1 MGTAAKAVAP
11 DEKVFVMSSD
21 NRNLLL
27 AVALSM
33 AVLFG
38 WQILVVGPE
47 MEKEAA
53 QQQVLAEQQEER
65 AAADSGTPQAMA
77 AADSPGTGAMPTTTG
92 ETATAI
98 TDTAKRIIIDA
109 PLVSGSFSLQGARI
123 DDVVLTDY
131 RETQE
136 AGSENIHFLKKI
148 NSNNPFFAEFGWAV
162 SDTLQPMPAAD
173 TLWAASGD
181 VLSPATPVT
190 LTWDN
195 GNGLVFTRTIAI
207 NDDYILT
214 FDDTI
219 ASSLD
224 TALTVFPYGLVRRHG
239 TPPTSGIYILHEGAL
254 GVFDETLSE
263 EDYDDIKDADGGVSK
278 IDPEQPGGWIGFTDK
293 YWLAA
298 VLPDQDRNYSFAFK
312 SLNGP
317 TDRYQVDFIDT
328 AGMVLAAGGSVTS
341 KSRLFAGAKKVTLLD
356 HYADEFGIP
365 NFDLA
370 IDFGWFYF
378 LTKPFFYAIN
388 WLNGILGN
396 FGLATMAFTVLV
408 KLVFFPL
415 ANKSYRSMGKMRLL
429 APKIQSLRERHGD
442 DRMALNKEM
451 MALYKAEQVNPAA
464 GCLPVL
470 LQIPVFFALYK
481 VLFVTI
487 EMRHAPFFGWIT
499 DLSAPD
505 PTSIFN
511 LFGILPYSTEFL
523 PPFLQLGVWPIL
535 MGISMFLQMR
545 LNPAPPDPIQAK
557 VFQFM
562 PLFFTFLLATFPAGL
577 VIYWTWNNLLS
588 MAQQWFI
595 MKRVEQS

>member
-1 MGTAAKAVAP
+1 MTP
-11 DEKVFVMSSD
+11 E
-21 NRNLLL
+21 NRNLIM

-33 AVLFG
+33 IVLLG
-38 WQILVVGPE
+38 WQIFVIQPE

-53 QQQVLAEQQEER
+53 EQERIAAEMAQS
-65 AAADSGTPQAMA
+65 AATANDSGQPSASAASGTPAIINN
-77 AADSPGTGAMPTTTG
+77 
-92 ETATAI
+92 TAPAKAV
-98 TDTAKRIIIDA
+98 DTAKRIVIDA
-109 PLVSGSFSLQGARI
+109 PLVRGSFSVRGARL
-123 DDVVLTDY
+123 DDVILTSY
-131 RETQE
+131 NETLDE
-136 AGSENIHFLKKI
+136 NSENIHFLKKT
-148 NSNNPFFAEFGWAV
+148 SSDTPFFAEFGWSS
-162 SDTLQPMPAAD
+162 SDSGQTMPSAD
-173 TLWAASGD
+173 SLWSADRD

-195 GNGLVFTRTIAI
+195 RQGLQFTRRISI
-207 NDDYILT
+207 NDDYLFVFEDSVT
-214 FDDTI
+214 
-219 ASSLD
+219 SSLPGD
-224 TALTVFPYGLVRRHG
+224 ITLYPYGLVRRHG
-239 TPPTSGIYILHEGAL
+239 TPATTGMYILHEGPL

-263 EDYDDIKDADGGVSK
+263 EDYDDLRDAGAAGIKMT
-278 IDPEQPGGWIGFTDK
+278 PETAGGWVGITDK

-298 VLPDQDRNYSFAFK
+298 LLPTQAKNYNFGFQ
-312 SLNGP
+312 SLAGN
-317 TDRYQVDFIDT
+317 TDRYQVDFIDPD
-328 AGMVLAAGGSVTS
+328 GLLLAAGGAITS
-341 KSRLFAGAKKVTLLD
+341 ESRLFAGAKKVALLD
-356 HYADEFGIP
+356 YYAEQLNIP

-388 WLNGILGN
+388 WLFGLFGN
-396 FGLATMAFTVLV
+396 FGVAVLAFTVLV
-408 KLVFFPL
+408 KLAFFPL
-415 ANKSYRSMGKMRLL
+415 ANKSYRSMAKMRLL
-429 APKIQSLRERHGD
+429 APKLQTLRERFGD
-442 DRMALNKEM
+442 DRQKLNQEM
-451 MALYKAEQVNPAA
+451 MALYKTEQVNPAA

-511 LFGILPYSTEFL
+511 MFGLLPYSVSFL
-523 PPFLQLGVWPIL
+523 PPFLQLGIWPIL

-562 PLFFTFLLATFPAGL
+562 PIFFTFLLATFPAGL

-588 MAQQWFI
+588 MAQQWYI
-595 MKRVEQS
+595 MKRVARG

>member
-1 MGTAAKAVAP
+1 MTP
-11 DEKVFVMSSD
+11 E
-21 NRNLLL
+21 NRNLIM

-33 AVLFG
+33 IVLLG
-38 WQILVVGPE
+38 WQIFVIQPE

-53 QQQVLAEQQEER
+53 EQERIAAEMAQS
-65 AAADSGTPQAMA
+65 AATANDSGQPSASAASGTPAIINN
-77 AADSPGTGAMPTTTG
+77 
-92 ETATAI
+92 TAPAKAI
-98 TDTAKRIIIDA
+98 DTAKRIVIDA
-109 PLVSGSFSLQGARI
+109 PLVRGSFSVRGARL
-123 DDVVLTDY
+123 DDVILTSY
-131 RETQE
+131 NETLDE
-136 AGSENIHFLKKI
+136 NSENIHFLKKI
-148 NSNNPFFAEFGWAV
+148 SSDTPFFAEFGWSS
-162 SDTLQPMPAAD
+162 SDSGQTMPSAD
-173 TLWAASGD
+173 SLWSADRD

-195 GNGLVFTRTIAI
+195 GQGLQFTRRISI
-207 NDDYILT
+207 NDDYLFVFEDSVT
-214 FDDTI
+214 
-219 ASSLD
+219 SSLPGD
-224 TALTVFPYGLVRRHG
+224 ITLYPYGLVRRHG
-239 TPPTSGIYILHEGAL
+239 TPATTGMYILHEGPL

-263 EDYDDIKDADGGVSK
+263 EDYDDLRDAGAAGIKM
-278 IDPEQPGGWIGFTDK
+278 IPETAGGWVGITDK

-298 VLPDQDRNYSFAFK
+298 LLPTQAKNYNFGFQ
-312 SLNGP
+312 SLAGNTG
-317 TDRYQVDFIDT
+317 RYQVDFIDPN
-328 AGMVLAAGGSVTS
+328 GLLLAAGGAITS
-341 KSRLFAGAKKVTLLD
+341 ESRLFAGAKKVALLD
-356 HYADEFGIP
+356 YYAEQLNIP

-388 WLNGILGN
+388 WLFGLFGN
-396 FGLATMAFTVLV
+396 FGVAVLAFTVLV
-408 KLVFFPL
+408 KMAFFPL
-415 ANKSYRSMGKMRLL
+415 ANKSYRSMAKMRLL
-429 APKIQSLRERHGD
+429 APKLQTLRERFGD
-442 DRMALNKEM
+442 DRQKLNQEM
-451 MALYKAEQVNPAA
+451 MALYKTEQVNPAA

-511 LFGILPYSTEFL
+511 MFGLLPYSVSFL
-523 PPFLQLGVWPIL
+523 PPFLQLGIWPIL

-562 PLFFTFLLATFPAGL
+562 PIFFTFLLATFPAGL

-588 MAQQWFI
+588 MAQQWYI
-595 MKRVEQS
+595 MKRVARG

>member
-1 MGTAAKAVAP
+1 MTP
-11 DEKVFVMSSD
+11 E
-21 NRNLLL
+21 NRNLIM

-33 AVLFG
+33 IVLLG
-38 WQILVVGPE
+38 WQIFVIQPE

-53 QQQVLAEQQEER
+53 EQERIVAEMAQS
-65 AAADSGTPQAMA
+65 AATANDSGQPSASAASGTPAIINN
-77 AADSPGTGAMPTTTG
+77 
-92 ETATAI
+92 TAPAKAV
-98 TDTAKRIIIDA
+98 DTAKRIVIDA
-109 PLVSGSFSLQGARI
+109 PLVRGSFSVRGARL
-123 DDVVLTDY
+123 DDVILTSY
-131 RETQE
+131 NETLDE
-136 AGSENIHFLKKI
+136 NSENIHFLKKT
-148 NSNNPFFAEFGWAV
+148 SSDTPFFAEFGWSS
-162 SDTLQPMPAAD
+162 SDSGQTMPSAD
-173 TLWAASGD
+173 SLWSADRD

-195 GNGLVFTRTIAI
+195 GQGLQFTRRISI
-207 NDDYILT
+207 NDDYLFVFEDSVT
-214 FDDTI
+214 
-219 ASSLD
+219 SSLPGD
-224 TALTVFPYGLVRRHG
+224 ITLYPYGLVRRHG
-239 TPPTSGIYILHEGAL
+239 TPATTGMYILHEGPL

-263 EDYDDIKDADGGVSK
+263 EDYDDLRDAGAAGIKMT
-278 IDPEQPGGWIGFTDK
+278 PETAGGWVGITDK

-298 VLPDQDRNYSFAFK
+298 LLPTQAKNYNFGFQ
-312 SLNGP
+312 SLAGN
-317 TDRYQVDFIDT
+317 TDRYQVDFIDPN
-328 AGMVLAAGGSVTS
+328 GLLLAAGGAITS
-341 KSRLFAGAKKVTLLD
+341 ESRLFAGAKKVALLD
-356 HYADEFGIP
+356 YYAEQLNIP

-388 WLNGILGN
+388 WLFGLFGN
-396 FGLATMAFTVLV
+396 FGVAVLAFTVLV
-408 KLVFFPL
+408 KLAFFPL
-415 ANKSYRSMGKMRLL
+415 ANKSYRSMAKMRLL
-429 APKIQSLRERHGD
+429 APKLQTLRERFGD
-442 DRMALNKEM
+442 DRQKLNQEM
-451 MALYKAEQVNPAA
+451 MALYKTEQVNPAA

-511 LFGILPYSTEFL
+511 MFGLLPYSVSFL
-523 PPFLQLGVWPIL
+523 PPFLQLGIWPIL

-562 PLFFTFLLATFPAGL
+562 PIFFTFLLATFPAGL

-588 MAQQWFI
+588 MAQQWYI
-595 MKRVEQS
+595 MKRVARG

>member
-1 MGTAAKAVAP
+1 MTP
-11 DEKVFVMSSD
+11 E
-21 NRNLLL
+21 NRNLIM

-33 AVLFG
+33 IVLLG
-38 WQILVVGPE
+38 WQIFVIQPE

-53 QQQVLAEQQEER
+53 EQERIAAEMAQS
-65 AAADSGTPQAMA
+65 AATANDSGQPSASAASGTPAIINN
-77 AADSPGTGAMPTTTG
+77 
-92 ETATAI
+92 TAPAKAV
-98 TDTAKRIIIDA
+98 DTAKRIVIDA
-109 PLVSGSFSLQGARI
+109 PLVRGSFSVRGARL
-123 DDVVLTDY
+123 DDVILTGYNEKLD
-131 RETQE
+131 EN
-136 AGSENIHFLKKI
+136 SENIHFLKKT
-148 NSNNPFFAEFGWAV
+148 SSDNPFFAEFGWSS
-162 SDTLQPMPAAD
+162 SDSGQTMPSAD
-173 TLWAASGD
+173 SLWSADRD

-195 GNGLVFTRTIAI
+195 GQGLQFTRRISI
-207 NDDYILT
+207 NDDYLFVFEDSVT
-214 FDDTI
+214 
-219 ASSLD
+219 SSLPGD
-224 TALTVFPYGLVRRHG
+224 ITLYPYGLVRRHG
-239 TPPTSGIYILHEGAL
+239 TPATTGMYILHEGPL

-263 EDYDDIKDADGGVSK
+263 EDYDDLRDAGAAGIKMT
-278 IDPEQPGGWIGFTDK
+278 PETAGGWVGITDK

-298 VLPDQDRNYSFAFK
+298 LLPTQAKNYNFGFQ
-312 SLNGP
+312 SLAGN
-317 TDRYQVDFIDT
+317 TDRYQVDFIDPN
-328 AGMVLAAGGSVTS
+328 GLLLAAGGAITS
-341 KSRLFAGAKKVTLLD
+341 ESRLFAGAKKVALLD
-356 HYADEFGIP
+356 YYAEQLNIP

-388 WLNGILGN
+388 WLFGLFGN
-396 FGLATMAFTVLV
+396 FGVAVLAFTVLV
-408 KLVFFPL
+408 KLAFFPL
-415 ANKSYRSMGKMRLL
+415 ANKSYRSMAKMRLL
-429 APKIQSLRERHGD
+429 APKLQTLRERFGD
-442 DRMALNKEM
+442 DRQKLNQEM
-451 MALYKAEQVNPAA
+451 MALYKTEQVNPAA

-511 LFGILPYSTEFL
+511 MFGLLPYSVSFL
-523 PPFLQLGVWPIL
+523 PPFLQLGIWPIL

-562 PLFFTFLLATFPAGL
+562 PIFFTFLLATFPAGL

-588 MAQQWFI
+588 MAQQWYI
-595 MKRVEQS
+595 MKRVARG

>member
-1 MGTAAKAVAP
+1 MTP
-11 DEKVFVMSSD
+11 E
-21 NRNLLL
+21 NRNLIM

-33 AVLFG
+33 IVLLG
-38 WQILVVGPE
+38 WQIFVIQPE

-53 QQQVLAEQQEER
+53 EQERIAAEMAQS
-65 AAADSGTPQAMA
+65 AATANDSGQPSASAASGTPAIINN
-77 AADSPGTGAMPTTTG
+77 
-92 ETATAI
+92 TAPAKAV
-98 TDTAKRIIIDA
+98 DTAKRIVIDA
-109 PLVSGSFSLQGARI
+109 PLVRGSFSVRGARL
-123 DDVVLTDY
+123 DDVILISY
-131 RETQE
+131 NETLDE
-136 AGSENIHFLKKI
+136 NSENIHFLKKT
-148 NSNNPFFAEFGWAV
+148 SSDNPFFAEFGWSS
-162 SDTLQPMPAAD
+162 SDSGQTMPSAD
-173 TLWAASGD
+173 SLWSADRD

-195 GNGLVFTRTIAI
+195 GQGLQFTRRISI
-207 NDDYILT
+207 NDDYLFVFEDSVT
-214 FDDTI
+214 
-219 ASSLD
+219 SSLPGD
-224 TALTVFPYGLVRRHG
+224 ITLYPYGLVRRHG
-239 TPPTSGIYILHEGAL
+239 TPATTGMYILHEGPL

-263 EDYDDIKDADGGVSK
+263 EDYDDLRDAGAAGIKMT
-278 IDPEQPGGWIGFTDK
+278 PETAGGWVGITDK

-298 VLPDQDRNYSFAFK
+298 LLPTQAKNYNFGFQ
-312 SLNGP
+312 SLAGN
-317 TDRYQVDFIDT
+317 TDRYQVDFIDPN
-328 AGMVLAAGGSVTS
+328 GLLLAAGGAITS
-341 KSRLFAGAKKVTLLD
+341 ESRLFAGAKKVALLD
-356 HYADEFGIP
+356 YYAEQLNIP

-388 WLNGILGN
+388 WLFGLFGN
-396 FGLATMAFTVLV
+396 FGVAVLAFTVLV
-408 KLVFFPL
+408 KLAFFPL
-415 ANKSYRSMGKMRLL
+415 ANKSYRSMAKMRLL
-429 APKIQSLRERHGD
+429 APKLQTLRERFGD
-442 DRMALNKEM
+442 DRQKLNQEM
-451 MALYKAEQVNPAA
+451 MALYKTEQVNPAA

-511 LFGILPYSTEFL
+511 MFGLLPYSVSFL
-523 PPFLQLGVWPIL
+523 PPFLQLGIWPIL

-562 PLFFTFLLATFPAGL
+562 PIFFTFLLATFPAGL

-588 MAQQWFI
+588 MAQQWYI
-595 MKRVEQS
+595 MKRVARG

>member
-1 MGTAAKAVAP
+1 MTP
-11 DEKVFVMSSD
+11 E
-21 NRNLLL
+21 NRNLIM

-33 AVLFG
+33 IVLLG
-38 WQILVVGPE
+38 WQIFVIQPE

-53 QQQVLAEQQEER
+53 KQERIAAEMAQS
-65 AAADSGTPQAMA
+65 AATANDSGQPSASATSGTPAIINN
-77 AADSPGTGAMPTTTG
+77 
-92 ETATAI
+92 TAPAKAV
-98 TDTAKRIIIDA
+98 DTAKRIVIDA
-109 PLVSGSFSLQGARI
+109 PLVRGSFSVRGARL
-123 DDVVLTDY
+123 DDVILTSY
-131 RETQE
+131 NETLDE
-136 AGSENIHFLKKI
+136 NSENIHFLKKI
-148 NSNNPFFAEFGWAV
+148 SSDTPFFAEFGWSS
-162 SDTLQPMPAAD
+162 SDSGQTMPSAD
-173 TLWAASGD
+173 SLWSADRD

-195 GNGLVFTRTIAI
+195 GQGLQFTRRISI
-207 NDDYILT
+207 NDDYLFVFEDSVT
-214 FDDTI
+214 
-219 ASSLD
+219 SSLPGD
-224 TALTVFPYGLVRRHG
+224 ITLYPYGLVRRHG
-239 TPPTSGIYILHEGAL
+239 TPATTGMYILHEGPL

-263 EDYDDIKDADGGVSK
+263 EDYDDLRDAGAAGIKMT
-278 IDPEQPGGWIGFTDK
+278 PETAGGWVGITDK

-298 VLPDQDRNYSFAFK
+298 LLPTQAKNYNFGFQ
-312 SLNGP
+312 SLAGN
-317 TDRYQVDFIDT
+317 TDRYQVDFIDPN
-328 AGMVLAAGGSVTS
+328 GLLLAAGGAITS
-341 KSRLFAGAKKVTLLD
+341 ESRLFAGAKKVALLD
-356 HYADEFGIP
+356 YYAEQLNIP

-388 WLNGILGN
+388 WLFGLFGN
-396 FGLATMAFTVLV
+396 FGVAVLAFTVLV
-408 KLVFFPL
+408 KLAFFPL
-415 ANKSYRSMGKMRLL
+415 ANKSYRSMAKMRLL
-429 APKIQSLRERHGD
+429 APKLQTLRERFGD
-442 DRMALNKEM
+442 DRQKLNQEM
-451 MALYKAEQVNPAA
+451 MALYKTEQVNPAA

-511 LFGILPYSTEFL
+511 MFGLLPYSVSFL
-523 PPFLQLGVWPIL
+523 PPFLQLGIWPIL

-562 PLFFTFLLATFPAGL
+562 PIFFTFLLATFPAGL

-588 MAQQWFI
+588 MAQQWYI
-595 MKRVEQS
+595 MKRVARG

>member
-1 MGTAAKAVAP
+1 MTP
-11 DEKVFVMSSD
+11 E
-21 NRNLLL
+21 NRNLIM

-33 AVLFG
+33 IVLLG
-38 WQILVVGPE
+38 WQIFVIQPE

-53 QQQVLAEQQEER
+53 KQERIAAEMAQS
-65 AAADSGTPQAMA
+65 AATANDSGQPSASAASGTPAIINN
-77 AADSPGTGAMPTTTG
+77 
-92 ETATAI
+92 TAPAKAV
-98 TDTAKRIIIDA
+98 DTAKRIVIDA
-109 PLVSGSFSLQGARI
+109 PLVRGSFSVRGARL
-123 DDVVLTDY
+123 DDVILTSY
-131 RETQE
+131 NETLDE
-136 AGSENIHFLKKI
+136 NSENIHFLKKT
-148 NSNNPFFAEFGWAV
+148 SSDTPFFAEFGWSS
-162 SDTLQPMPAAD
+162 SDSGQTMPSAD
-173 TLWAASGD
+173 SLWSADRD

-195 GNGLVFTRTIAI
+195 GQGLQFTRRISI
-207 NDDYILT
+207 NDDYLFVFEDSVT
-214 FDDTI
+214 
-219 ASSLD
+219 SSLPGD
-224 TALTVFPYGLVRRHG
+224 ITLYPYGLVRRHG
-239 TPPTSGIYILHEGAL
+239 TPATTGMYILHEGPL

-263 EDYDDIKDADGGVSK
+263 EDYDDLRDAGAAGIKMT
-278 IDPEQPGGWIGFTDK
+278 PETAGGWVGITDK

-298 VLPDQDRNYSFAFK
+298 LLPTQAKNYNFGFQ
-312 SLNGP
+312 SLAGN
-317 TDRYQVDFIDT
+317 TDRYQVDFIDPN
-328 AGMVLAAGGSVTS
+328 GLLLAAGGAITS
-341 KSRLFAGAKKVTLLD
+341 ESRLFAGAKKVALLD
-356 HYADEFGIP
+356 YYAEQLNIP

-388 WLNGILGN
+388 WLFGLFGN
-396 FGLATMAFTVLV
+396 FGVAVLAFTVLV
-408 KLVFFPL
+408 KLAFFPL
-415 ANKSYRSMGKMRLL
+415 ANKSYRSMAKMRLL
-429 APKIQSLRERHGD
+429 APKLQTLRERFGD
-442 DRMALNKEM
+442 DRQKLNQEM
-451 MALYKAEQVNPAA
+451 MALYKTEQVNPAA

-511 LFGILPYSTEFL
+511 MFGLLPYSVSFL
-523 PPFLQLGVWPIL
+523 PPFLQLGIWPIL

-562 PLFFTFLLATFPAGL
+562 PIFFTFLLATFPAGL

-588 MAQQWFI
+588 MAQQWYI
-595 MKRVEQS
+595 MKRVARG

>member
-1 MGTAAKAVAP
+1 MTP
-11 DEKVFVMSSD
+11 E
-21 NRNLLL
+21 NRNLIM

-33 AVLFG
+33 IVLLG
-38 WQILVVGPE
+38 WQIFVIQPE

-53 QQQVLAEQQEER
+53 KQERIAAEMAQS
-65 AAADSGTPQAMA
+65 AATANDSGQPSASATSGTPAIINN
-77 AADSPGTGAMPTTTG
+77 
-92 ETATAI
+92 TAPAKAV
-98 TDTAKRIIIDA
+98 DTAKRIVIDA
-109 PLVSGSFSLQGARI
+109 PLVSGSFSVRGARL
-123 DDVVLTDY
+123 DDVILTSY
-131 RETQE
+131 NETLDE
-136 AGSENIHFLKKI
+136 NSENIHFLKKTS
-148 NSNNPFFAEFGWAV
+148 SNTPFFAEFGWSS
-162 SDTLQPMPAAD
+162 SDSGQTMPSAD
-173 TLWAASGD
+173 SLWSADRD

-195 GNGLVFTRTIAI
+195 GQGLQFTRRISI
-207 NDDYILT
+207 NDDYLFVFEDSVT
-214 FDDTI
+214 
-219 ASSLD
+219 SSLPGD
-224 TALTVFPYGLVRRHG
+224 ITLYPYGLVRRHG
-239 TPPTSGIYILHEGAL
+239 TPATTGMYILHEGPL

-263 EDYDDIKDADGGVSK
+263 EDYDDLRDAGAAGIKMT
-278 IDPEQPGGWIGFTDK
+278 PETAGGWVGITDK

-298 VLPDQDRNYSFAFK
+298 LLPTQAKNYNFGFQ
-312 SLNGP
+312 SLAGN
-317 TDRYQVDFIDT
+317 TDRYQVDFIDPN
-328 AGMVLAAGGSVTS
+328 GLLLAAGGAITS
-341 KSRLFAGAKKVTLLD
+341 ESRLFAGAKKVALLD
-356 HYADEFGIP
+356 YYAEQLNIP

-388 WLNGILGN
+388 WLFGLFGN
-396 FGLATMAFTVLV
+396 FGVAVLAFTVLV
-408 KLVFFPL
+408 KLAFFPL
-415 ANKSYRSMGKMRLL
+415 ANKSYRSMAKMRLL
-429 APKIQSLRERHGD
+429 APKLQTLRERFGD
-442 DRMALNKEM
+442 DRQKLNQEM
-451 MALYKAEQVNPAA
+451 MALYKTEQVNPAA

-511 LFGILPYSTEFL
+511 MFGLLPYSVSFL
-523 PPFLQLGVWPIL
+523 PPFLQLGIWPIL

-562 PLFFTFLLATFPAGL
+562 PIFFTFLLATFPAGL

-588 MAQQWFI
+588 MAQQWYI
-595 MKRVEQS
+595 MKRVARG

>member
-1 MGTAAKAVAP
+1 MTP
-11 DEKVFVMSSD
+11 E
-21 NRNLLL
+21 NRNLIM

-33 AVLFG
+33 IVLLG
-38 WQILVVGPE
+38 WQIFVIQPE

-53 QQQVLAEQQEER
+53 EQERIAAEMAQS
-65 AAADSGTPQAMA
+65 AATANDSGQPSASAASGTPAIINN
-77 AADSPGTGAMPTTTG
+77 
-92 ETATAI
+92 TAPAKAV
-98 TDTAKRIIIDA
+98 DTAKRIVIDA
-109 PLVSGSFSLQGARI
+109 PLVRGSFSVRGARL
-123 DDVVLTDY
+123 DDVILTSY
-131 RETQE
+131 NETLDE
-136 AGSENIHFLKKI
+136 NSENIHFLKKI
-148 NSNNPFFAEFGWAV
+148 SSDTAFFAEFGWSS
-162 SDTLQPMPAAD
+162 SDSGQTMPSAD
-173 TLWAASGD
+173 SLWSADRD

-195 GNGLVFTRTIAI
+195 GQGLQFTRRISI
-207 NDDYILT
+207 NDDYLFVFEDSVT
-214 FDDTI
+214 
-219 ASSLD
+219 SSLPGD
-224 TALTVFPYGLVRRHG
+224 ITLYPYGLVRRHG
-239 TPPTSGIYILHEGAL
+239 TPATTGMYILHEGPL

-263 EDYDDIKDADGGVSK
+263 EDYDDLRDAGAAGIKMT
-278 IDPEQPGGWIGFTDK
+278 PETAGGWVGITDK

-298 VLPDQDRNYSFAFK
+298 LLPTQAKNYNFGFQ
-312 SLNGP
+312 SLAGN
-317 TDRYQVDFIDT
+317 TDRYQVDFIDPN
-328 AGMVLAAGGSVTS
+328 GLLLAAGGAITS
-341 KSRLFAGAKKVTLLD
+341 ESRLFAGAKKVALLD
-356 HYADEFGIP
+356 YYAEQLNIP

-388 WLNGILGN
+388 WLFGLFGN
-396 FGLATMAFTVLV
+396 FGVAVLAFTVLV
-408 KLVFFPL
+408 KLAFFPL
-415 ANKSYRSMGKMRLL
+415 ANKSYRSMAKMRLL
-429 APKIQSLRERHGD
+429 APKLQTLRERFGD
-442 DRMALNKEM
+442 DRQKLNQEM
-451 MALYKAEQVNPAA
+451 MALYKTEQVNPAA

-511 LFGILPYSTEFL
+511 MFGLLPYSVSFL
-523 PPFLQLGVWPIL
+523 PPFLQLGIWPIL

-562 PLFFTFLLATFPAGL
+562 PIFFTFLLATFPAGL

-588 MAQQWFI
+588 MAQQWYI
-595 MKRVEQS
+595 MKRVARG

>member
-1 MGTAAKAVAP
+1 MTPENK
-11 DEKVFVMSSD
+11 
-21 NRNLLL
+21 NLIL
-27 AVALSM
+27 AIVLSM

-53 QQQVLAEQQEER
+53 QQTARIEQQQAEQPANQT
-65 AAADSGTPQAMA
+65 DDGTPQAVGQA
-77 AADSPGTGAMPTTTG
+77 AEFAVEAETQKV
-92 ETATAI
+92 ETAP
-98 TDTAKRIIIDA
+98 RIMIDA
-109 PLVSGSFSLQGARI
+109 PRVTGSFSLGGTRI
-123 DDVVLTDY
+123 DDIVLIDY
-131 RETQE
+131 HETQD
-136 AGSENIHFLKKI
+136 ADSDNIHFLKKT
-148 NSNNPFFAEFGWAV
+148 SGSKPFFAEFGWAAA
-162 SDTLQPMPAAD
+162 DPGQPMPQANTVWTANRE
-173 TLWAASGD
+173 
-181 VLSPATPVT
+181 VLTPDSPVM
-190 LTWDN
+190 LRWDN
-195 GNGLVFTRTIAI
+195 GNGLVFKRQISI
-207 NDDYILT
+207 NEDYMIT
-214 FDDTI
+214 FDDTVE
-219 ASSLD
+219 SN
-224 TALTVFPYGLVRRHG
+224 LTQPVTLYPYGLVRRHG

-254 GVFDETLSE
+254 GVFDETLRE
-263 EDYDDIKDADGGVSK
+263 EDYDDLQDADGGK
-278 IDPEQPGGWIGFTDK
+278 IDIATETRGGWIGFTDK

-298 VLPDQDRNYSFAFK
+298 LLPDQERMQAYSFQSMA
-312 SLNGP
+312 G
-317 TDRYQVDFIDT
+317 TGDRYQVDYIDKD
-328 AGMVLAAGGSVTS
+328 GMVLAAGGVITA
-341 KSRLFAGAKKVTLLD
+341 KARLFAGAKKVALLD
-356 HYADEFGIP
+356 YYAEEFGIP

-388 WLNGILGN
+388 WLNNMLGN
-396 FGLATMAFTVLV
+396 FGLAVIAFTVVV

-415 ANKSYRSMGKMRLL
+415 ANKSYRSMGKMRVL
-429 APKIQSLRERHGD
+429 APKIQTLRERYAD
-442 DRMALNKEM
+442 DRVNLNKEM

-511 LFGILPYSTEFL
+511 LFGLLPFSVDFL

-535 MGISMFLQMR
+535 MGLSMFFQMR
-545 LNPAPPDPIQAK
+545 LNPTPPDPIQARI
-557 VFQFM
+557 FQLM
-562 PLFFTFLLATFPAGL
+562 PIFFTFLLATFPAGL

-595 MKRVEQS
+595 MKRVAES

>member
-1 MGTAAKAVAP
+1 MTP
-11 DEKVFVMSSD
+11 E
-21 NRNLLL
+21 NRNLIM

-33 AVLFG
+33 IVLLG
-38 WQILVVGPE
+38 WQIFVIQPE

-53 QQQVLAEQQEER
+53 EQERIAAEMAQS
-65 AAADSGTPQAMA
+65 AATANDSGQPSASAASGTPAIINN
-77 AADSPGTGAMPTTTG
+77 
-92 ETATAI
+92 TAPAKAV
-98 TDTAKRIIIDA
+98 DTAKRIVIDA
-109 PLVSGSFSLQGARI
+109 PLVRGSFSVRGARL
-123 DDVVLTDY
+123 DDVILTSY
-131 RETQE
+131 NETLDE
-136 AGSENIHFLKKI
+136 NSENIHFLKKI
-148 NSNNPFFAEFGWAV
+148 SSDTPFFAEFGWSS
-162 SDTLQPMPAAD
+162 SDSGQTMPSAD
-173 TLWAASGD
+173 SLWSADRD

-195 GNGLVFTRTIAI
+195 GQGLQFTRRISI
-207 NDDYILT
+207 NDDYLFVFEDSVT
-214 FDDTI
+214 
-219 ASSLD
+219 SSLPGD
-224 TALTVFPYGLVRRHG
+224 ITLYPYGLVRRHG
-239 TPPTSGIYILHEGAL
+239 TPATTGMYILHEGPL

-263 EDYDDIKDADGGVSK
+263 EDYDDLRDAGAAGIKMT
-278 IDPEQPGGWIGFTDK
+278 PEAAGGWVGITDK

-298 VLPDQDRNYSFAFK
+298 LLPTQAKNYNFGFQ
-312 SLNGP
+312 SLAGN
-317 TDRYQVDFIDT
+317 TDRYQVDFIDPN
-328 AGMVLAAGGSVTS
+328 GLLLAAGGAITS
-341 KSRLFAGAKKVTLLD
+341 ESRLFAGAKKVALLD
-356 HYADEFGIP
+356 YYAEQLNIP

-388 WLNGILGN
+388 WLFGLFGN
-396 FGLATMAFTVLV
+396 FGVAVLAFTVLV
-408 KLVFFPL
+408 KLAFFPL
-415 ANKSYRSMGKMRLL
+415 ANKSYRSMAKMRLL
-429 APKIQSLRERHGD
+429 APKLQTLRERFGD
-442 DRMALNKEM
+442 DRQKLNQEM
-451 MALYKAEQVNPAA
+451 MALYKTEQVNPAA

-511 LFGILPYSTEFL
+511 MFGLLPYSVSFL
-523 PPFLQLGVWPIL
+523 PPFLQLGIWPIL

-562 PLFFTFLLATFPAGL
+562 PIFFTFLLATFPAGL

-588 MAQQWFI
+588 MAQQWYI
-595 MKRVEQS
+595 MKRVARG

>member
-1 MGTAAKAVAP
+1 MTP
-11 DEKVFVMSSD
+11 E
-21 NRNLLL
+21 NRNLIM

-33 AVLFG
+33 IVLLG
-38 WQILVVGPE
+38 WQIFVIQPE

-53 QQQVLAEQQEER
+53 RQERIAAEMAQS
-65 AAADSGTPQAMA
+65 AATANDSGQPSASAASGTPAIINN
-77 AADSPGTGAMPTTTG
+77 
-92 ETATAI
+92 TAPAKAV
-98 TDTAKRIIIDA
+98 DTAKRIVIDA
-109 PLVSGSFSLQGARI
+109 PLVRGSFSVRGARL
-123 DDVVLTDY
+123 DDVILTSY
-131 RETQE
+131 NETLDE
-136 AGSENIHFLKKI
+136 NSENIHFLKKT
-148 NSNNPFFAEFGWAV
+148 SSDTPFFAEFGWSS
-162 SDTLQPMPAAD
+162 SDSGQTMPSAD
-173 TLWAASGD
+173 SLWSADRD

-195 GNGLVFTRTIAI
+195 GQGLQFTRRISI
-207 NDDYILT
+207 NDDYLFVFEDSVT
-214 FDDTI
+214 
-219 ASSLD
+219 SSLPGD
-224 TALTVFPYGLVRRHG
+224 ITLYPYGLVRRHG
-239 TPPTSGIYILHEGAL
+239 TPATTGMYILHEGPL

-263 EDYDDIKDADGGVSK
+263 EDYDDLRDAGAAGIKMT
-278 IDPEQPGGWIGFTDK
+278 PETAGGWVGITDK

-298 VLPDQDRNYSFAFK
+298 LLPTQAKNYNFGFQ
-312 SLNGP
+312 SLAGN
-317 TDRYQVDFIDT
+317 TDRYQVDFIDPN
-328 AGMVLAAGGSVTS
+328 GLLLAAGGAITS
-341 KSRLFAGAKKVTLLD
+341 ESRLFAGAKKVALLD
-356 HYADEFGIP
+356 YYAEQLNIP

-388 WLNGILGN
+388 WLFGLFGN
-396 FGLATMAFTVLV
+396 FGVAVLAFTVLV
-408 KLVFFPL
+408 KLAFFPL
-415 ANKSYRSMGKMRLL
+415 ANKSYRSMAKMRLL
-429 APKIQSLRERHGD
+429 APKLQTLRERFGD
-442 DRMALNKEM
+442 DRQKLNQEM
-451 MALYKAEQVNPAA
+451 MALYKTEQVNPAA

-511 LFGILPYSTEFL
+511 MFGLLPYSVSFL
-523 PPFLQLGVWPIL
+523 PPFLQLGIWPIL

-562 PLFFTFLLATFPAGL
+562 PIFFTFLLATFPAGL

-588 MAQQWFI
+588 MAQQWYI
-595 MKRVEQS
+595 MKRVARG

>member
-1 MGTAAKAVAP
+1 MTP
-11 DEKVFVMSSD
+11 E
-21 NRNLLL
+21 NRNLIM

-33 AVLFG
+33 IVLLG
-38 WQILVVGPE
+38 WQIFVIQPE

-53 QQQVLAEQQEER
+53 EQER
-65 AAADSGTPQAMA
+65 IAAKMAQSAATANDSGQPSASAASGTPAIINN
-77 AADSPGTGAMPTTTG
+77 
-92 ETATAI
+92 TAPAKAV
-98 TDTAKRIIIDA
+98 DTAKRIVIDA
-109 PLVSGSFSLQGARI
+109 PLVRGSFSVRGARL
-123 DDVVLTDY
+123 DDVILTSY
-131 RETQE
+131 NETLDE
-136 AGSENIHFLKKI
+136 NSENIHFLKKTS
-148 NSNNPFFAEFGWAV
+148 SNTPFFAEFGWSS
-162 SDTLQPMPAAD
+162 SDSGQTMPSAD
-173 TLWAASGD
+173 SLWSADRD

-195 GNGLVFTRTIAI
+195 GQGLQFTRRISI
-207 NDDYILT
+207 NDDYLFVFEDSVT
-214 FDDTI
+214 
-219 ASSLD
+219 SSLPGD
-224 TALTVFPYGLVRRHG
+224 ITLYPYGLVRRHG
-239 TPPTSGIYILHEGAL
+239 TPATTGMYILHEGPL

-263 EDYDDIKDADGGVSK
+263 EDYDDLRDAGAAGIKMT
-278 IDPEQPGGWIGFTDK
+278 PETAGGWVGITDK

-298 VLPDQDRNYSFAFK
+298 LLPTQAKNYNFGFQ
-312 SLNGP
+312 SLTGN
-317 TDRYQVDFIDT
+317 TDRYQVDFIDPN
-328 AGMVLAAGGSVTS
+328 GLLLAAGGAITS
-341 KSRLFAGAKKVTLLD
+341 ESRLFAGAKKVALLD
-356 HYADEFGIP
+356 YYAEQLNIP

-388 WLNGILGN
+388 WLFGLFGN
-396 FGLATMAFTVLV
+396 FGVAVLAFTVLV
-408 KLVFFPL
+408 KLAFFPL
-415 ANKSYRSMGKMRLL
+415 ANKSYRSMAKMRLL
-429 APKIQSLRERHGD
+429 APKLQTLRERFGD
-442 DRMALNKEM
+442 DRQKLNQEM
-451 MALYKAEQVNPAA
+451 MALYKTEQVNPAA

-511 LFGILPYSTEFL
+511 MFGLLPYSVSFL
-523 PPFLQLGVWPIL
+523 PPFLQLGIWPIL

-562 PLFFTFLLATFPAGL
+562 PIFFTFLLATFPAGL

-588 MAQQWFI
+588 MAQQWYI
-595 MKRVEQS
+595 MKRVARG

>member
-1 MGTAAKAVAP
+1 MTP
-11 DEKVFVMSSD
+11 E
-21 NRNLLL
+21 NRNLIM

-33 AVLFG
+33 IVLLG
-38 WQILVVGPE
+38 WQIFVIQPE

-53 QQQVLAEQQEER
+53 EQERIAAEMAQS
-65 AAADSGTPQAMA
+65 AATANDSGQPSASAASGTPAIINN
-77 AADSPGTGAMPTTTG
+77 
-92 ETATAI
+92 TAPAKAV
-98 TDTAKRIIIDA
+98 DTAKRIVIDA
-109 PLVSGSFSLQGARI
+109 PLVRGSFSVRGARL
-123 DDVVLTDY
+123 DDVILTSY
-131 RETQE
+131 NETLDE
-136 AGSENIHFLKKI
+136 NSANIHFLKKT
-148 NSNNPFFAEFGWAV
+148 NSDNPFFAEFGWSS
-162 SDTLQPMPAAD
+162 SDSGQTMPSAD
-173 TLWAASGD
+173 SLWSADRD

-195 GNGLVFTRTIAI
+195 GQGLQFTRRISI
-207 NDDYILT
+207 NDDYLFVFEDSVT
-214 FDDTI
+214 
-219 ASSLD
+219 SSLPGD
-224 TALTVFPYGLVRRHG
+224 ITLYPYGLVRRHG
-239 TPPTSGIYILHEGAL
+239 TPATTGMYILHEGPL

-263 EDYDDIKDADGGVSK
+263 EDYDDLRDAGAAGIKMT
-278 IDPEQPGGWIGFTDK
+278 PETAGGWVGITDK

-298 VLPDQDRNYSFAFK
+298 LLPTQAKNYNFGFQ
-312 SLNGP
+312 SLAGN
-317 TDRYQVDFIDT
+317 TDRYQVDFIDPN
-328 AGMVLAAGGSVTS
+328 GLLLAAGGAITS
-341 KSRLFAGAKKVTLLD
+341 ESRLFAGAKKVALLD
-356 HYADEFGIP
+356 YYAEQLNIP

-388 WLNGILGN
+388 WLFGLFGN
-396 FGLATMAFTVLV
+396 FGVAVLAFTVLV
-408 KLVFFPL
+408 KLAFFPL
-415 ANKSYRSMGKMRLL
+415 ANKSYRSMAKMRLL
-429 APKIQSLRERHGD
+429 APKLQTLRERFGD
-442 DRMALNKEM
+442 DRQKLNQEM
-451 MALYKAEQVNPAA
+451 MALYKTEQVNPAA

-511 LFGILPYSTEFL
+511 MFGLLPYSVSFL
-523 PPFLQLGVWPIL
+523 PPFLQLGIWPIL

-562 PLFFTFLLATFPAGL
+562 PIFFTFLLATFPAGL

-588 MAQQWFI
+588 MAQQWYI
-595 MKRVEQS
+595 MKRVARG

>member
-1 MGTAAKAVAP
+1 MTP
-11 DEKVFVMSSD
+11 E
-21 NRNLLL
+21 NRNLIM

-33 AVLFG
+33 IVLLG
-38 WQILVVGPE
+38 WQIFVIQPE

-53 QQQVLAEQQEER
+53 EQERIAAEMAQS
-65 AAADSGTPQAMA
+65 AATANDSGQPSASAASGTPAIINN
-77 AADSPGTGAMPTTTG
+77 
-92 ETATAI
+92 TAPAKAV
-98 TDTAKRIIIDA
+98 DTSKRIVIDA
-109 PLVSGSFSLQGARI
+109 PLVRGSFSVRGARL
-123 DDVVLTDY
+123 DDVILTSY
-131 RETQE
+131 NETLDE
-136 AGSENIHFLKKI
+136 NSENIHFLKKI
-148 NSNNPFFAEFGWAV
+148 SSDTPFFAEFGWSS
-162 SDTLQPMPAAD
+162 SDSGQTMPSAD
-173 TLWAASGD
+173 SLWSADRD

-195 GNGLVFTRTIAI
+195 GQGLQFTRRISI
-207 NDDYILT
+207 NDDYLFVFEDSVT
-214 FDDTI
+214 
-219 ASSLD
+219 SSLPGD
-224 TALTVFPYGLVRRHG
+224 ITLYPYGLVRRHG
-239 TPPTSGIYILHEGAL
+239 TPATTGMYILHEGPL

-263 EDYDDIKDADGGVSK
+263 EDYDDLRDAGAAGIKMT
-278 IDPEQPGGWIGFTDK
+278 PETAGGWVGITDK

-298 VLPDQDRNYSFAFK
+298 LLPTQAKNYNFGFQ
-312 SLNGP
+312 SLAGN
-317 TDRYQVDFIDT
+317 TDRYQVDFIDPN
-328 AGMVLAAGGSVTS
+328 GLLLAAGGAITS
-341 KSRLFAGAKKVTLLD
+341 ESRLFAGAKKVALLD
-356 HYADEFGIP
+356 YYAEQLNIP

-388 WLNGILGN
+388 WLFGLFGN
-396 FGLATMAFTVLV
+396 FGVAVLAFTVLV
-408 KLVFFPL
+408 KLAFFPL
-415 ANKSYRSMGKMRLL
+415 ANKSYRSMAKMRLL
-429 APKIQSLRERHGD
+429 APKLQTLRERFGD
-442 DRMALNKEM
+442 DRQKLNQEM
-451 MALYKAEQVNPAA
+451 MALYKTEQVNPAA

-511 LFGILPYSTEFL
+511 MFGLLPYSVSFL
-523 PPFLQLGVWPIL
+523 PPFLQLGIWPIL

-562 PLFFTFLLATFPAGL
+562 PIFFTFLLATFPAGL

-588 MAQQWFI
+588 MAQQWYI
-595 MKRVEQS
+595 MKRVARG

>member
-1 MGTAAKAVAP
+1 MTP
-11 DEKVFVMSSD
+11 E
-21 NRNLLL
+21 NRNLIM

-33 AVLFG
+33 IVLLG
-38 WQILVVGPE
+38 WQIFVIQPE

-53 QQQVLAEQQEER
+53 KQERIAAEMAQS
-65 AAADSGTPQAMA
+65 AATANDSGQPSASAASGTPAIINN
-77 AADSPGTGAMPTTTG
+77 
-92 ETATAI
+92 TAPAKAV
-98 TDTAKRIIIDA
+98 DTAKRIVIDA
-109 PLVSGSFSLQGARI
+109 PLVRGSFSVRGARL
-123 DDVVLTDY
+123 DDVILTSY
-131 RETQE
+131 NETLDE
-136 AGSENIHFLKKI
+136 NSENIHFLKKTS
-148 NSNNPFFAEFGWAV
+148 SNTPFFAEFGWSS
-162 SDTLQPMPAAD
+162 SDSGQTMPSAD
-173 TLWAASGD
+173 SLWSADRD

-195 GNGLVFTRTIAI
+195 GQGLQFTRRISI
-207 NDDYILT
+207 NDDYLFVFEDSVT
-214 FDDTI
+214 
-219 ASSLD
+219 SSLPGD
-224 TALTVFPYGLVRRHG
+224 ITLYPYGLVRRHG
-239 TPPTSGIYILHEGAL
+239 TPATTGMYILHEGPL

-263 EDYDDIKDADGGVSK
+263 EDYDDLRDAGAAGIKMT
-278 IDPEQPGGWIGFTDK
+278 PETAGGWVGITDK

-298 VLPDQDRNYSFAFK
+298 LLPTQAKNYNFGFQ
-312 SLNGP
+312 SLAGN
-317 TDRYQVDFIDT
+317 TDRYQVDFIDPN
-328 AGMVLAAGGSVTS
+328 GLLLAAGGAITS
-341 KSRLFAGAKKVTLLD
+341 ESRLFAGAKKVALLD
-356 HYADEFGIP
+356 YYAEQLNIP

-388 WLNGILGN
+388 WLFGLFGN
-396 FGLATMAFTVLV
+396 FGVAVLAFTVLV
-408 KLVFFPL
+408 KLAFFPL
-415 ANKSYRSMGKMRLL
+415 ANKSYRSMAKMRLL
-429 APKIQSLRERHGD
+429 APKLQTLRERFGD
-442 DRMALNKEM
+442 DRQKLNQEM
-451 MALYKAEQVNPAA
+451 MALYKTEQVNPAA

-511 LFGILPYSTEFL
+511 MFGLLPYSVSFL
-523 PPFLQLGVWPIL
+523 PPFLQLGIWPIL

-562 PLFFTFLLATFPAGL
+562 PIFFTFLLATFPAGL

-588 MAQQWFI
+588 MAQQWYI
-595 MKRVEQS
+595 MKRVARG

>member
-1 MGTAAKAVAP
+1 MTP
-11 DEKVFVMSSD
+11 E
-21 NRNLLL
+21 NRNLIM

-33 AVLFG
+33 IVLLG
-38 WQILVVGPE
+38 WQIFVIQPE

-53 QQQVLAEQQEER
+53 EQERIAAEMAQS
-65 AAADSGTPQAMA
+65 AATANDSGQPSASA
-77 AADSPGTGAMPTTTG
+77 ANGKPAIINN
-92 ETATAI
+92 TAPAKAV
-98 TDTAKRIIIDA
+98 DTAKRIVIDA
-109 PLVSGSFSLQGARI
+109 PLVRGSFSVRGARL
-123 DDVVLTDY
+123 DDVILTSY
-131 RETQE
+131 NETLDE
-136 AGSENIHFLKKI
+136 NSENIHFLKKT
-148 NSNNPFFAEFGWAV
+148 SSDTPFFAEFGWSS
-162 SDTLQPMPAAD
+162 SDSGQTMPSAD
-173 TLWAASGD
+173 SLWSADRD

-195 GNGLVFTRTIAI
+195 GQGLQFTRRISI
-207 NDDYILT
+207 NDDYLFVFEDSVT
-214 FDDTI
+214 
-219 ASSLD
+219 SSLPGD
-224 TALTVFPYGLVRRHG
+224 ITLYPYGLVRRHG
-239 TPPTSGIYILHEGAL
+239 TPATTGMYILHEGPL

-263 EDYDDIKDADGGVSK
+263 EDYDDLRDAGAAGIKMT
-278 IDPEQPGGWIGFTDK
+278 PETAGGWVGITDK

-298 VLPDQDRNYSFAFK
+298 LLPTQAKNYNFGFQ
-312 SLNGP
+312 SLAGN
-317 TDRYQVDFIDT
+317 TDRYQVDFIDPN
-328 AGMVLAAGGSVTS
+328 GLLLAAGGAITS
-341 KSRLFAGAKKVTLLD
+341 ESRLFAGAKKVALLD
-356 HYADEFGIP
+356 YYAEQLNIP

-388 WLNGILGN
+388 WLFGLFGN
-396 FGLATMAFTVLV
+396 FGVAVLAFTVLV
-408 KLVFFPL
+408 KLAFFPL
-415 ANKSYRSMGKMRLL
+415 ANKSYRSMAKMRLL
-429 APKIQSLRERHGD
+429 APKLQTLRERFGD
-442 DRMALNKEM
+442 DRQKLNQEM
-451 MALYKAEQVNPAA
+451 MALYKTEQVNPAA

-511 LFGILPYSTEFL
+511 MFGLLPYSVSFL
-523 PPFLQLGVWPIL
+523 PPFLQLGIWPIL

-562 PLFFTFLLATFPAGL
+562 PIFFTFLLATFPAGL

-588 MAQQWFI
+588 MAQQWYI
-595 MKRVEQS
+595 MKRVARG

>member
-1 MGTAAKAVAP
+1 MTP
-11 DEKVFVMSSD
+11 E
-21 NRNLLL
+21 NRNLIM

-33 AVLFG
+33 IVLLG
-38 WQILVVGPE
+38 WQIFVIQPE

-53 QQQVLAEQQEER
+53 EQER
-65 AAADSGTPQAMA
+65 IAAQMAQSAATANDSGQPSASAASGTPAIINN
-77 AADSPGTGAMPTTTG
+77 
-92 ETATAI
+92 TAPAKAV
-98 TDTAKRIIIDA
+98 DTAKRIVIDA
-109 PLVSGSFSLQGARI
+109 PLVRGSFSVRGVRL
-123 DDVVLTDY
+123 DDVVLTSY
-131 RETQE
+131 NETLDE
-136 AGSENIHFLKKI
+136 NSENIHFLKKI
-148 NSNNPFFAEFGWAV
+148 SSDTPFFAEFGWSS
-162 SDTLQPMPAAD
+162 SDSGQTMPSAD
-173 TLWAASGD
+173 SLWSADRD

-195 GNGLVFTRTIAI
+195 GQGLQFTRRISI
-207 NDDYILT
+207 NDDYLFVFEDSVT
-214 FDDTI
+214 
-219 ASSLD
+219 SSLPGD
-224 TALTVFPYGLVRRHG
+224 ITLYPYGLVRRHG
-239 TPPTSGIYILHEGAL
+239 TPATTGIYILHEGPL

-263 EDYDDIKDADGGVSK
+263 EDYDDLRDAGAAGIKMT
-278 IDPEQPGGWIGFTDK
+278 PETAGGWVGITDK

-298 VLPDQDRNYSFAFK
+298 LLPTQAKNYNFGFQ
-312 SLNGP
+312 SLAGN
-317 TDRYQVDFIDT
+317 TDRYQVDFIDPN
-328 AGMVLAAGGSVTS
+328 GLLLAAGGAITS
-341 KSRLFAGAKKVTLLD
+341 ESRLFAGAKKVALLD
-356 HYADEFGIP
+356 YYAEQLNIP

-388 WLNGILGN
+388 WLFGLFGN
-396 FGLATMAFTVLV
+396 FGVAVLAFTVLV
-408 KLVFFPL
+408 KLAFFPL
-415 ANKSYRSMGKMRLL
+415 ANKSYRSMAKMRLL
-429 APKIQSLRERHGD
+429 APKLQTLRERFGD
-442 DRMALNKEM
+442 DRQKLNQEM
-451 MALYKAEQVNPAA
+451 MALYKTEQVNPAA

-511 LFGILPYSTEFL
+511 MFGLLPYSVSFL
-523 PPFLQLGVWPIL
+523 PPFLQLGIWPIL

-562 PLFFTFLLATFPAGL
+562 PIFFTFLLATFPAGL

-588 MAQQWFI
+588 MAQQWYI
-595 MKRVEQS
+595 MKRVARG